1 MILEIKQMSWNIR
14 YVNVSSN
21 CVNIEKSFL
30 EFLNVNDTTGQGL
43 LDVLLNELN
52 DLEQKILIMSVVKV
66 MTMVQIRN
74 EKN

>member
-1 MILEIKQMSWNIR
+1 M
-14 YVNVSSN
+14 NVSSN

>member
-1 MILEIKQMSWNIR
+1 M
-14 YVNVSSN
+14 NVSSN
-21 CVNIEKSFL
+21 CVNIEISFL